1 MRGFRRKHGHRN
13 AAFNFCI
20 FRRKAE
26 IAKHD
31 ISVFRETIKK
41 TSIMKRILNK
51 LFDHQSLDK
60 SEASDILIRIS
71 KSEFNDAQIAAFI
84 SVYLMRNISLEEL
97 SGFREA
103 LLDLCV
109 KVDID
114 GQDAIDLCG
123 TGGDGKNTFNISTL
137 SSFVVAGAGY
147 KVTKH
152 GNYGVSSVCG
162 SSNVLEH
169 LGYNFTSDSDVLN
182 RQLDASNI
190 CFLHAP
196 LFHPALKS
204 VGRIRRELG
213 VKTFF
218 NMLGPLVNP
227 VQPKQQLVGVFNL
240 QLARLYNYLHQELD
254 KSYCIV
260 HSIDGYDEVSLT
272 GGVRLIN
279 SKEELLVNPSYFS
292 KNQLTPDQ
300 IFGGDTIESAAEI
313 FVSVL
318 SGDGTSAQNAVIEAN
333 SALAIQCY
341 DPSRSIEDC
350 LLEAKESLESGK
362 AKVALDNLIMNSN

>member
-1 MRGFRRKHGHRN
+1 
-13 AAFNFCI
+13 
-20 FRRKAE
+20 
-26 IAKHD
+26 
-31 ISVFRETIKK
+31 
-41 TSIMKRILNK
+41 MKNILNK

-60 SEASDILIRIS
+60 DEARDILIRIS
-71 KSEFNDAQIAAFI
+71 QNEYNDAQIAAFI
-84 SVYLMRNISLEEL
+84 SVYLMRNISLDEL

-109 KVDID
+109 KVNI
-114 GQDAIDLCG
+114 GGSDAIDLCG

-147 KVTKH
+147 RVTKH

-169 LGYNFTSDSDVLN
+169 LGYKFTNDESQLQ
-182 RQLDASNI
+182 RQLDTSNI

-204 VGRIRRELG
+204 VGRIRKDLG

-240 QLARLYNYLHQELD
+240 RLARLYNYLHQDLD

-272 GGVRLIN
+272 GDVRLIN
-279 SKEELLVNPSYFS
+279 SKEELLVTPRYFH
-292 KNQLTPDQ
+292 KAKLAPED
-300 IFGGDTIESAAEI
+300 IFGGDTIDDAAKI
-313 FVSVL
+313 FMQIL
-318 SGDGTSAQNAVIEAN
+318 TGNGTDSQYAVVEAN
-333 SALAIQCY
+333 SALAIQCF
-341 DPSRSIEDC
+341 DPLRPIEDC
-350 LLEAKESLESGK
+350 IAEAHNSIVNGK
-362 AKVALDNLIMNSN
+362 AYQSLKSLINNSN